1 MRTAWAACAVAAG
14 LMTGGCS
21 VRKFAVNQV
30 GNALASGGSTYES
43 DDDVDLVGSA
53 LPFSLKLV
61 ESLLAES
68 PKHRG
73 LLLTAASGFAQYGY
87 AYVEEQADEAAAES
101 LERSSAL
108 RARARRLYRRAFGYG
123 MRGLDAAYPGI
134 GAAIENDPAAALARV
149 RRRDLP
155 LLYWTSAAHG
165 LAISASKDD
174 PEMIAQLPEVE
185 AMVRRGEE
193 LDASW
198 NSGALPEFLM
208 SIESARVGVKADDL
222 QQRMRQHYERS
233 LAQSGGRRA
242 SVYVTYAEKAMVPAQ
257 NRVQFK
263 ALLEKA
269 LAIDPDREP
278 PARLANLIAQR
289 RARWLLGRID
299 ELFLEPESSPQ

>member
-1 MRTAWAACAVAAG
+1 MRIAWAACAVAAG
-14 LMTGGCS
+14 LLAGGCS

-43 DDDVDLVGSA
+43 DDDMDLVGGA

-61 ESLLAES
+61 ESLLEES

-87 AYVEEQADEAAAES
+87 AYVEELADETAPDS

-108 RARARRLYRRAFGYG
+108 RARARRLYRRAYGYG

-134 GAAIENDPAAALARV
+134 GAAIEKDPTAALSRV
-149 RRRDLP
+149 RRRELP
-155 LLYWTSAAHG
+155 LLYWTAAAHG

-185 AMVRRGEE
+185 ALVHRAEQ
-193 LDASW
+193 LDANW
-198 NSGALPEFLM
+198 NKGALPEFMM
-208 SIESARVGVKADDL
+208 SIESARVGVKPDEL
-222 QQRMRQHYERS
+222 QARLRQYYERG
-233 LAQSGGRRA
+233 LAQSGGGRA

-257 NRVQFK
+257 NRAQFK

-269 LAIDPDREP
+269 LAIDPDRDP
-278 PARLANLIAQR
+278 PTRLANLIAQH